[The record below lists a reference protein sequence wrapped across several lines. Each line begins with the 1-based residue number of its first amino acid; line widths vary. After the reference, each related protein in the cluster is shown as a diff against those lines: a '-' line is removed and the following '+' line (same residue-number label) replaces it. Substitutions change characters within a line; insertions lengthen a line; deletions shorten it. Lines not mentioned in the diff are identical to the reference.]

1 MAFLDIKSA
10 FKTISPLLVFFAPV
24 IIPRIIGYYRS
35 FRAPVNQRPSPRPL
49 PRAAA
54 RSLNVLFFAILLF
67 LVLSLPFRPNA
78 PAANI
83 YAQTNSRLITPV
95 DVVFTRLAKLR
106 PNNAL
111 AEQDTLLR
119 AKLASLAGRK
129 IYLLYGPDGLI
140 SCQFCTMDHMLSY
153 LLYYLPFNTLLPH
166 LFHLLVVGLATS
178 KPLAGKEPAR
188 WRNMFTLAA
197 LALAVVDIYLMSTYD
212 PLQMASA
219 AVKAGRIPPASLY
232 HQMRIFRPLT
242 LLVFDCICSLLIYV
256 SATHRFF
263 FTPPTPAEQADAAV
277 SSGIS
282 ALSGASSKLLA
293 FNVLRG
299 AVVRDKTLKARD
311 DSYWS
316 TAAVVE
322 NLGTNPAEPAQVV
335 GSGSIWEE
343 EEVVRAISR
352 AMNGQARN
360 GGLDIAKL
368 GSTAGEYVDTV
379 TTGLELAETPQ

>member
-1 MAFLDIKSA
+1 
-10 FKTISPLLVFFAPV
+10 
-24 IIPRIIGYYRS
+24 
-35 FRAPVNQRPSPRPL
+35 
-49 PRAAA
+49 
-54 RSLNVLFFAILLF
+54 VLFFAILLF
-67 LVLSLPFRPNA
+67 LVLSLPFQPYA
-78 PAANI
+78 PAANV
-83 YAQTNSRLITPV
+83 YAQTGSRLITPV
-95 DVVFTRLAKLR
+95 DVVFARLAKLR

-111 AEQDTLLR
+111 TEQDTMLR
-119 AKLASLAGRK
+119 SKLASLVARK
-129 IYLLYGPDGLI
+129 VYLLYGPDGLV
-140 SCQFCTMDHMLSY
+140 SCQFCTMDNMLSY

-197 LALAVVDIYLMSTYD
+197 LALVAVDIYFVSTYD
-212 PLQMASA
+212 PLLMASA
-219 AVKAGRIPPASLY
+219 EVKAGRAPPVSFY
-232 HQMRIFRPLT
+232 HQTRIFRPLT

-263 FTPPTPAEQADAAV
+263 FTPPTPEEQVDAAV
-277 SSGIS
+277 SSGIT

-293 FNVLRG
+293 YNVLRG

-322 NLGTNPAEPAQVV
+322 NLGTNNPAEPIRVV
-335 GSGSIWEE
+335 GSGSVWEE

-352 AMNGQARN
+352 AMNGQAGN
-360 GGLDIAKL
+360 GGFDIAKL
-368 GSTAGEYVDTV
+368 GVTAGEYVDTV
-379 TTGLELAETPQ
+379 TAGLELAEEVPQ